1 MRGTEI
7 IAHRGASRE
16 APENTLAAFRL
27 AFAQGAD
34 GIEGDFRLTR
44 DGEIVCLHDATT
56 GRTAGAD
63 LVVADADLARLRAL
77 DVGAWKGPQW
87 AGERIPT
94 LAEVLGLVPAG
105 KRLYIELKSG
115 PEILPRLRRVLAA
128 AGLDPGQVVLLSFS
142 QALIA
147 AAREFFPGH
156 TRLWI
161 TAFRRNWRS
170 GALSPDLATVLHT
183 LAETGAS
190 GLASQAH
197 RVIDRGFVEALHAAG
212 RELHVWPVDDL
223 PAARRLALLGVEAL
237 ITNRPGRLRAGGLG
251 EGMNV

>member
-7 IAHRGASRE
+7 IAHRGASGE
-16 APENTLAAFRL
+16 APENTLAAFRR

-63 LVVADADLARLRAL
+63 LVVADTDLARLRAL

-115 PEILPRLRRVLAA
+115 LEILPHALAGLVALAA
-128 AGLDPGQVVLLSFS
+128 P
-142 QALIA
+142 A
-147 AAREFFPGH
+147 APVSRSWRTSESGRSRNVPTSASE
-156 TRLWI
+156 
-161 TAFRRNWRS
+161 RRWCCRC
-170 GALSPDLATVLHT
+170 
-183 LAETGAS
+183 
-190 GLASQAH
+190 
-197 RVIDRGFVEALHAAG
+197 AG
-212 RELHVWPVDDL
+212 R
-223 PAARRLALLGVEAL
+223 R
-237 ITNRPGRLRAGGLG
+237 
-251 EGMNV
+251 